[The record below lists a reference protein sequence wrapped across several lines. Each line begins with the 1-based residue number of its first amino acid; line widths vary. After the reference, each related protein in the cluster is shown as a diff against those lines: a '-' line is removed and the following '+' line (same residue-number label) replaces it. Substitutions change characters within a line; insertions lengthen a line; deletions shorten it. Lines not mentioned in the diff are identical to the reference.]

1 MYDAIAAWAARKAGL
16 NPATA
21 EAAAE
26 DASARAIRDEC
37 WMETDRRLADE
48 QTYTA
53 DEVIDWLT
61 EIGVATSRSAVY
73 RARRRRRAQLRAVRL
88 RSELARQ
95 IVDAAGDDGESGALR
110 GARLLM
116 AQKLFEATQGL
127 SPEQLDGL
135 SPTGVIKLAKVI
147 GELSRADAQTDLIRQ
162 RLTQMRSTAKKAV
175 DDAVAVRRDG
185 RLSREDV
192 YRLIDDVMKGES

>member
-1 MYDAIAAWAARKAGL
+1 
-16 NPATA
+16 
-21 EAAAE
+21 
-26 DASARAIRDEC
+26 
-37 WMETDRRLADE
+37 METDRRLADE

-61 EIGVATSRSAVY
+61 EIGVVTSRSAVY
-73 RARRRRRAQLRAVRL
+73 RARRRRRAQLRAVQL

-95 IVDAAGDDGESGALR
+95 IVDAAGEDGESGALR

-162 RLTQMRSTAKKAV
+162 RLTQMRSDFDREVRAKQ
-175 DDAVAVRRDG
+175 VRRGGGALTDTDITEIRQAVFG
-185 RLSREDV
+185 AAA
-192 YRLIDDVMKGES
+192 G